1 MTTEVNQKSQYLQGL
16 AMAVILLVG
25 FVFLIWMMW
34 SSWEE
39 RDAFEAGVVAKND
52 AGIAACEAAG
62 GKTLHSGLSMNP
74 LLTKD
79 GEVACFKN
87 GDLAD

>member
-1 MTTEVNQKSQYLQGL
+1 MTTETKKKSSHPLEGVIAVGL
-16 AMAVILLVG
+16 LLG
-25 FVFLIWMMW
+25 FVYLIWMMW
-34 SSWEE
+34 ASWEGK
-39 RDAFEAGVVAKND
+39 DAFEAGVVAKND

-62 GKTLHSGLSMNP
+62 GKTLHTGLSMHP